1 MSLIEMAVGF
11 IIFCSGIHE
20 AFVQRRLTRDGR
32 RVRGLV
38 VRHDSRS
45 IPGGSSASFAVVE
58 FVDAWG
64 VPHTFH
70 SRSSGIGK
78 LPVGGELPVRYSPA
92 EPDVARIDR
101 TGKNFLKVGFI
112 LFGGVW
118 LFLVG
123 FFVYSGI
130 WTGSG
135 TPHGR

>member
-11 IIFCSGIHE
+11 IIFCSGIRE
-20 AFVQRRLTRDGR
+20 AFVQRRLTRDGAR
-32 RVRGLV
+32 ARGLV
-38 VRHDSRS
+38 VRHNSSSVR
-45 IPGGSSASFAVVE
+45 GGSEPFAVVE

-64 VPHTFH
+64 ITHTFQ

-78 LPVGGELPVRYSPA
+78 LPVGGEVPVRYSPA
-92 EPDVARIDR
+92 EPDVARIDL
-101 TGKNFLKVGFI
+101 TGRKILAVGLL
-112 LFGGVW
+112 LFAGAW

-130 WTGSG
+130 WTSSG